1 MSPPNAPGPG
11 VAPVVPLAG
20 QAGSGPAR
28 PSRAAARPAYHL
40 VSLLVE
46 NRAGVLVR
54 VSGLFARRGF
64 NIYSLAVAPTDDPR
78 FSRIS
83 IVVDVESAPL
93 EQVVAQLDKLV
104 NVVRIDELHPLDAR
118 QAELLLVTVGADAVS
133 RAQVIQLA
141 EVFGAK
147 VVDVG
152 AEALTLRFASVPEAL
167 DDFEEVLRPYGIR
180 AIQRT
185 GRIALPKLGKSVEG
199 P

>member
-1 MSPPNAPGPG
+1 MSAAGAPAAGTPS
-11 VAPVVPLAG
+11 VVPLAG
-20 QAGSGPAR
+20 RREPGRRAPRRAGSR
-28 PSRAAARPAYHL
+28 PSHHL

-46 NRAGVLVR
+46 NKAGVLVR
-54 VSGLFARRGF
+54 VSGLFARRGY

-93 EQVVAQLDKLV
+93 EQVVEQLDKLV

-152 AEALTLRFASVPEAL
+152 TDALTLRFASGPEAL
-167 DDFEEVLRPYGIR
+167 DDFEKVLRPYGIR

-185 GRIALPKLGKSVEG
+185 GRIALPKLSESVEG

>member
-1 MSPPNAPGPG
+1 M
-11 VAPVVPLAG
+11 
-20 QAGSGPAR
+20 
-28 PSRAAARPAYHL
+28 
-40 VSLLVE
+40 
-46 NRAGVLVR
+46 LVR